1 MNRHKI
7 GLLFGFS
14 AYILWGLFPLYWPLL
29 EPASAIEI
37 VSHRAIWT
45 FVFCVI
51 ALALTNKLKATF
63 ILIKDPKIF
72 FRFFL
77 TTSFLSVNW
86 LVFIWAT
93 NNSHLVE
100 AALGYYITPLIMIAI
115 GLLIFRE
122 KMRKLQWLSV
132 CIATIGV
139 GVLTFDYGRL
149 PWVALAIAISWGAY
163 GGLKKHINLGA
174 LEGLAIETAISTP
187 FYALFL
193 IWLTINGGGHFG
205 SNIGLTSLL
214 MAAGIITAIPLLLF
228 NGAAIRLSYTT
239 IGLLQ
244 FITPT
249 LIFLIGVLVRHEA
262 MPTARWVGFLIIWLA
277 LIALAVDLFKSS
289 RAIDNGVAQG
299 K

>member
-1 MNRHKI
+1 MSRYKI
-7 GLLFGFS
+7 GLLFGLS
-14 AYILWGLFPLYWPLL
+14 AYILWGLFPIYWPLL

-45 FVFCVI
+45 LVFCVI

-72 FRFFL
+72 FRFSL
-77 TTSFLSVNW
+77 TTLFLSVNW

-93 NNSHLVE
+93 NNGHLVE
-100 AALGYYITPLIMIAI
+100 SALGYYITPLIMIAI
-115 GLLIFRE
+115 GLLLFRE
-122 KMRKLQWLSV
+122 KMRKLQWFSV
-132 CIATIGV
+132 FLATIGV
-139 GVLTFDYGRL
+139 GVLAFDYGRL

-249 LIFLIGVLVRHEA
+249 LIFAIGVWVRHEA

-277 LIALAVDLFKSS
+277 LIALAVDLLKSS
-289 RAIDNGVAQG
+289 RTIDERVAQG